1 MRQRC
6 LLVDIRQRMGFFRLL
21 SDRIRVTICHKSAFV
36 QCDELQPEIS
46 QQPAD
51 SRQTGT
57 GTGTGTGKR
66 DHQTTR
72 PPGHQKHE
80 DLRDVTWNIPA
91 DQALRIE
98 SDRRDHLA
106 RFLLRQSRQRQ
117 ALFIRSL
124 RPGTARAD
132 LCERMRRLL
141 AEDLAGL
148 CRNDRLIRL
157 KRLRE
162 SLTRSQADQ
171 DFLRDIT
178 RRVRELTGE
187 PVEKKRPDL
196 ACRKYCPRR
205 SPAG

>member
-1 MRQRC
+1 M
-6 LLVDIRQRMGFFRLL
+6 
-21 SDRIRVTICHKSAFV
+21 
-36 QCDELQPEIS
+36 
-46 QQPAD
+46 
-51 SRQTGT
+51 
-57 GTGTGTGKR
+57 
-66 DHQTTR
+66 TTR
-72 PPGHQKHE
+72 QPDHQKHE

-178 RRVRELTGE
+178 RRVREL
-187 PVEKKRPDL
+187 L
-196 ACRKYCPRR
+196 AA
-205 SPAG
+205 PAGNTVPDGHRQDNGVSRQTGSGAVI